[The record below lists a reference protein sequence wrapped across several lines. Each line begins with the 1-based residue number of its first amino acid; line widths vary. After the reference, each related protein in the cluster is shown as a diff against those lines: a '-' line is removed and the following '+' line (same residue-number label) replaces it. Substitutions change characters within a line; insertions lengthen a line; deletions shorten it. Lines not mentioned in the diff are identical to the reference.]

1 MDQLEPAPEQDTPT
15 PQARRPRTLS
25 VLALLAATSLVFS
38 YLGAYAVT
46 DTLRAADIIKPWS
59 VGHDPRPRW
68 LLMSF
73 CSLMGGFILLAG
85 VLRFLGWRQLR
96 RLDALADATE
106 EWRINDT

>member
-1 MDQLEPAPEQDTPT
+1 MDQLEPAPDSDSPA
-15 PQARRPRTLS
+15 PQLRRPRLVS
-25 VLALLAATSLVFS
+25 VLALLAVTSLVFS

-46 DTLRAADIIKPWS
+46 DTLRAADILKPWPA
-59 VGHDPRPRW
+59 GQDPRPRW
-68 LLMSF
+68 LLVGF
-73 CSLMGGFILLAG
+73 GSLMGGFILLAG